1 MRGRDFGLGLGVGL
15 IICVILASSLGAI
28 QPKEITTTQTVTQKT
43 TVTYKTTVSESVT
56 ITKPVSTTLTKTVTT
71 RETTTKTITTTPK
84 TTTTTTTQAIPEY
97 ELGEAIKN
105 GYVEAKISGRC
116 NPMFGCGG
124 LLGGGISS
132 GDSITIQFKSLV
144 DYTIKIFVVEGQ
156 LLLAEGDAQNMV
168 IKEVRGIPLSGGFSF
183 LPRSQI
189 VLNPYQAQT
198 YLFSAYCVNF
208 HKSNPT
214 NATVFSLSGLAAPDV
229 VNVLEVIDI
238 LPSNVTSVVAIQV
251 AIFVIMDDVSKDELD
266 ERFSVKAEDIINAK
280 TILEAAGI
288 DISQKRLFV

>member
-1 MRGRDFGLGLGVGL
+1 MKWRDFGLGLGVGL
-15 IICVILASSLGAI
+15 ILLTILASSFVAN
-28 QPKEITTTQTVTQKT
+28 QPKEVTMTQTVTQKT
-43 TVTYKTTVSESVT
+43 TVTYKTTISESVT
-56 ITKPVSTTLTKTVTT
+56 ITKPISTTLTRTITA
-71 RETTTKTITTTPK
+71 TTTKTITTTPK
-84 TTTTTTTQAIPEY
+84 TTTTTTTTQTIPEY
-97 ELGEAIKN
+97 ELGEAIKS

-132 GDSITIQFKSLV
+132 GDSIYIQFKSLV

-156 LLLAEGDAQNMV
+156 FLLAEGDAQNMV

-183 LPRSQI
+183 MPRSQI
-189 VLNPYQAQT
+189 VLSPSQAQA

-208 HKSNPT
+208 YKPNPT

-229 VNVLEVIDI
+229 ISVLEVIDK
-238 LPSNVTSVVAIQV
+238 LSSNVTSVAAIQV
-251 AIFVIMDDVSKDELD
+251 AIFVITDDVSKDELD
-266 ERFSVKAEDIINAK
+266 KRFPVKAEDITNAK

-288 DISQKRLFV
+288 DISQKRLFT

>member
-1 MRGRDFGLGLGVGL
+1 M
-15 IICVILASSLGAI
+15 
-28 QPKEITTTQTVTQKT
+28 
-43 TVTYKTTVSESVT
+43 T
-56 ITKPVSTTLTKTVTT
+56 ITKTISTTL
-71 RETTTKTITTTPK
+71 TKTITTTPK
-84 TTTTTTTQAIPEY
+84 TTTTTTTPKTTTTTTTTTTQAIPEY

-116 NPMFGCGG
+116 NSMFGCNG

-156 LLLAEGDAQNMV
+156 FLLAEGDAQNMV

-189 VLNPYQAQT
+189 VLSPYQANT

-208 HKSNPT
+208 HKPNPT
-214 NATVFSLSGLAAPDV
+214 NATVFSLSGLAAPDIIK
-229 VNVLEVIDI
+229 VLEVVDI
-238 LPSNVTSVVAIQV
+238 LPSNVTSVAAIQV
-251 AIFVIMDDVSKDELD
+251 AIFVIVDDVSKDELD
-266 ERFSVKAEDIINAK
+266 ERFSVEAVDILNAK
-280 TILEAAGI
+280 IILETVGI
-288 DISQKRLFV
+288 DISQKKLFI